1 MPISETEVEK
11 PAAQGAAMEITVS
24 RQDLVRELTATQSVV
39 ERKTTIPILSNF
51 LLEAEEDRLNIT
63 ATDLDQAIRTSTAVK
78 VKKPGSCTVP
88 ARKLYDYIKLLPEG
102 DISIKL
108 LENHWVQIRSGRSN
122 TKIVGMARA
131 NYPQVPEFPAVAAT
145 SISLIALKTL
155 IARTIFA
162 ISNEESRYTLN
173 GALLVIKAE
182 SLAMVATDGHRLSYV
197 EKPNENL
204 EGISGEKRVLIPRK
218 ALQELQQLLTVT
230 EVEKVEFA
238 DDEHT
243 LFFRVGHRTLST
255 RKLSGQFPNFEA
267 VMPRDNTKFAV
278 VRCSELSAAIQRVA
292 QFADER
298 SGAIRMR
305 LEGNELRSAPTQ
317 LNQARAKTP
326 STPPTPATPSW
337 WASTRYTFS
346 TSSKPS
352 ATRVKSASN
361 SRTPSPPARCVQ
373 KTPTPNTSIA
383 TSLCRCGFEEAT
395 QKRQSHSAEV
405 FVPVACQI
413 PPSLWLRSLSPGAAT
428 GRVAPIC
435 LPATGLPHSGH
446 CLVWLPRN
454 ILVFTGQLRDCILVP
469 VCQPRALALP
479 VTIPRATQG

>member
-1 MPISETEVEK
+1 MPISESEVEK

-51 LLEAEEDRLNIT
+51 LLEAEDDRLSLT
-63 ATDLDQAIRTSTAVK
+63 ATDLDQAIRTSASVK
-78 VKKPGSCTVP
+78 VKKPGACTIP
-88 ARKLYDYIKLLPEG
+88 ARKLYDYIKLLPDG

-131 NYPQVPEFPAVAAT
+131 NYPQVPEFPAVPAT
-145 SISLIALKTL
+145 SIPIGALKAL

-173 GALLVIKAE
+173 GALLILKAE

-204 EGISGEKRVLIPRK
+204 EGISGEKRVLVPRK
-218 ALQELQQLLTVT
+218 ALQELQQLLGSTEAETVD
-230 EVEKVEFA
+230 FA

-267 VMPRDNTKFAV
+267 VMPRDNTRFAV
-278 VRCSELSAAIQRVA
+278 VRSSELASSIQRVA

-298 SGAIRMR
+298 SGAIRLR
-305 LEGNELRSAPTQ
+305 LEGNELRISANSTESGESEDTID
-317 LNQARAKTP
+317 TP
-326 STPPTPATPSW
+326 YSGDPIVVGFNSVYILDFLKALGNEGEVRLEFKDSQSAGQMRPEDPDAEY
-337 WASTRYTFS
+337 RYRYVLM
-346 TSSKPS
+346 PM
-352 ATRVKSASN
+352 R
-361 SRTPSPPARCVQ
+361 
-373 KTPTPNTSIA
+373 I
-383 TSLCRCGFEEAT
+383 
-395 QKRQSHSAEV
+395 
-405 FVPVACQI
+405 
-413 PPSLWLRSLSPGAAT
+413 
-428 GRVAPIC
+428 
-435 LPATGLPHSGH
+435 
-446 CLVWLPRN
+446 
-454 ILVFTGQLRDCILVP
+454 
-469 VCQPRALALP
+469 
-479 VTIPRATQG
+479 